1 MMTII
6 IKGKVPIYR
15 KDVKMEKLKLG
26 QIVSAVGLKGELKV
40 YPFTDYRE
48 RFEELESL
56 FIEDQLVQIEKVR
69 YGNNNVVILKIRGVD
84 DRTAADK
91 LRGRFLLIDRK
102 NARELPEDTY
112 FIADLIGLTVVDDQD
127 TVVGTLVEVIQ
138 NKSQDLY
145 EIRTTQGTTFLLP
158 AVEEFVLAIDMNT
171 RRIKIHVIEGLI
183 S

>member
-1 MMTII
+1 MAII
-6 IKGKVPIYR
+6 IKGKVPIYL
-15 KDVKMEKLKLG
+15 KDVNMEKLKLG

-56 FIEDQLVQIEKVR
+56 FVEDQLVQIEKVR

-84 DRTAADK
+84 DRTSAEK

-112 FIADLIGLTVVDDQD
+112 FIGDLIGLTVVDDQD
-127 TVVGTLVEVIQ
+127 TIIGTLVEVIQ

-145 EIRTTQGTTFLLP
+145 EIRTTKGITFLLP
-158 AVEEFVLAIDMNT
+158 AVEEFVLAIDINARKM
-171 RRIKIHVIEGLI
+171 KIHVIEGLI